1 MGDINLTKDT
11 NKEPNEQVNLNKE
24 SDLSFNNTQYNNANN
39 YYQNNT
45 NYDNI
50 YGQAGQNFQQTQ
62 NNVYG
67 QQNSQQAQNSNA
79 PEYMVILILS
89 VIQILTICCCT
100 PLTCIMGI
108 ISLASIIGANSEFK
122 DGNYIAYQSK
132 SKTAKITN
140 ITGWVLFGIS
150 LIIHIIAFIVYAL
163 NS

>member
-1 MGDINLTKDT
+1 MGDINLTKDA
-11 NKEPNEQVNLNKE
+11 NKEPNEKINLNKE
-24 SDLSFNNTQYNNANN
+24 TNSSINNTQYDSANN
-39 YYQNNT
+39 HYQNNV

-67 QQNSQQAQNSNA
+67 QQNSQQTQNSNA
-79 PEYMVILILS
+79 PDYMTIVILS
-89 VIQILTICCCT
+89 VLQIVTICCCIPST
-100 PLTCIMGI
+100 FITGI
-108 ISLASIIGANSEFK
+108 ISLVSIISANSDFK
-122 DGNYIAYQSK
+122 NGNYIAYQSK

-150 LIIHIIAFIVYAL
+150 LIINIISIIVYVL